1 MLSFRRFSPLQPK
14 QQENKMRRFI
24 KLVITSLLAAHLSF
38 AGANEMQQSEATDRT
53 FIRDPFTPSILMY
66 ERAGTVSNIDSDAF
80 GFRPAPDDLEIK
92 IPQMRLKGFIT
103 PEGEQEELALLE
115 IDGSGVYMVREG
127 DEINIDP
134 RQPANAIRISEIS
147 RLSITIETGTLG
159 RIRVLR

>member
-1 MLSFRRFSPLQPK
+1 MMK
-14 QQENKMRRFI
+14 QVI
-24 KLVITSLLAAHLSF
+24 KLIISGLILAHLGAIS
-38 AGANEMQQSEATDRT
+38 ANEMQGASNDRT

-66 ERAGTVSNIDSDAF
+66 EQAGTVANIDSDAF
-80 GFRPAPDDLEIK
+80 GFRPAPDDVEIQ
-92 IPQMRLKGFIT
+92 IPKMRLRGFIT

-115 IDGSGVYMVREG
+115 ISGSGVYMVREG